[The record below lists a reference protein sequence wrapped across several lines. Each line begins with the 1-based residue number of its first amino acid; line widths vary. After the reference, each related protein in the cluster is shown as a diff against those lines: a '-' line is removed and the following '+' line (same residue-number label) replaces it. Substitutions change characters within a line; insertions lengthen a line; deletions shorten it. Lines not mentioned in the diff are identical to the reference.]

1 MITWAVLYERITCFF
16 LICRIINR
24 HNKTTGNTVYFWY
37 KECVIYTGFGN
48 VWRLSK
54 WVTNWRPTFKIPIC
68 WLHKQTVPSGKKKHS
83 KSWNIC
89 LKLYFK
95 VIGLAISKVWLTLR
109 ASTARL
115 AHCRQWTLRKPTSW
129 HPNVK
134 ITLFKTYRTL
144 NTCKKITCTIS
155 PPFIKSELTLFI
167 YSSGC

>member
-1 MITWAVLYERITCFF
+1 MGTDD
-16 LICRIINR
+16 N
-24 HNKTTGNTVYFWY
+24 
-37 KECVIYTGFGN
+37 
-48 VWRLSK
+48 S
-54 WVTNWRPTFKIPIC
+54 
-68 WLHKQTVPSGKKKHS
+68 
-83 KSWNIC
+83 
-89 LKLYFK
+89 LKLK
-95 VIGLAISKVWLTLR
+95 AQRNRVAIVTGGTRGIGLAISKVWLTLR